1 MSIAA
6 TNEQAFEWLIERA
19 LTGSTLEERKAHPE
33 LYPDIDD
40 QIPGGAGYYWG
51 KPEDF
56 DKKLCIDRRRLW
68 SFLEGTQQDQLNE
81 LVDGNYRTKVENELY
96 RYIESHGTL
105 EVLKHGLEV
114 EHIHLQLL
122 YPRPAASDSEAS
134 KEKYVKNQFS
144 VTRQQTYSF
153 LHAGYEIDMVIYVN
167 GLPIITMELKNPW
180 TGQTARVDGK
190 EQYKKDRDPKDPL
203 LKFGRC
209 LVHFTLDKNE
219 VYMTTCL
226 AKEKTFFMPFNKG
239 LPDGMGAGNPAAEEG
254 KYKVAYFWEDVLQKD
269 SLADIILNYA
279 LVDYGEAKTGR
290 KVAHILKNA
299 KKLIFPRYHQLDA
312 VSKLLADVS
321 EKGVG
326 ERYLIEHSAGSGK
339 SNSITWLAY
348 RLTSVT
354 PLTRNA
360 KRSRGIETS
369 LFDTIIVVT
378 DRRLLDSQIHKNISA
393 FGGSEK
399 IIAHANSSKELKD
412 AIEQG
417 KRIVITTIQ
426 KFPFI
431 CGAISDMSSSNF
443 AVIIDEAH
451 SSQSGI
457 AADKLN
463 ATTYKDA
470 KDITEDADE
479 KNLED
484 INDLIEKMMK
494 ERKMSPNT
502 SYFAFT
508 ATPKRETFERFCT
521 QERPDGKFRPFHL
534 YSMKQAIEEHFI
546 MDVLFNYT
554 TFRSYYEITKAIEDN
569 PLYDKERAQSLL
581 KRHVER
587 DPEVIAIKAEV
598 MLKHFDGKVFRAKKL
613 KGQAKAM
620 VATQDI
626 ECAIRYYFAIKE
638 LIERDHLPYN
648 VLIAFSGSKKV
659 DGVDYTEVGI
669 NNVTEAKLA
678 EEFEKDENRIL
689 VVANKY
695 LTGFDQPKLC
705 AMYVDKRLGGVT
717 AVQALSRLNRCADE
731 LNKESEDLF
740 ILDFF
745 NTADEIKAS
754 FDPFYTATTLTGP
767 TNVNV
772 LNELRGTLLE
782 YGVFDAE
789 EVAQFIYL
797 YFTGEEPDKWAYV
810 IDTAAERFNTSLGWD
825 NDTKID
831 FKVKAKQFV
840 KIYSRIAAILPY
852 ENRNWEELFWFLR
865 YLIPELKVDVPG
877 RDELKDLLDS
887 IDLSTY
893 GLRRTQL
900 DQPIQLDEEEAEI
913 NPLAPTMVS
922 GGATEP
928 DKDLLDQI
936 IKVFNERW
944 FDGWKSTPED
954 QKLKLVSLAKSI
966 AESPSFR
973 KQILGNPDAE
983 ATAWFYEKLFDKIMA
998 EKRRSD
1004 MDLYKLYK
1012 TDKAFAAQLQ
1022 SSVRK
1027 LIDNG
1032 GYLTEYERIM
1042 KRHNEQSSAGVLS
1055 EPEGPAY
1062 GLKEKIDTKK
1072 CLTLSI
1078 KQDFFDAIISG
1089 QKDFEQREVRPTTYR
1104 QLVYFVADGVTYER
1118 FEDIPATASEI
1129 LMEPIKYDQLR
1140 LLTGAYTGKRPYA
1153 VVNVENSNVEL
1164 YLDGDKQVF
1173 VQMAD
1178 GRQFP
1183 AAVVVYN
1190 LGEIVER
1197 SDY

>member
-1 MSIAA
+1 MSITA
-6 TNEQAFEWLIERA
+6 TNEQAFEALIERA
-19 LTGSTLEERKAHPE
+19 LTGSTLEERKTHPE
-33 LYPDIDD
+33 QYPDIDH

-51 KPEDF
+51 MPDDF
-56 DKKLCIDRRRLW
+56 DKKFCIDRRRLW
-68 SFLEGTQQDQLNE
+68 SFLESTQQEE
-81 LVDGNYRTKVENELY
+81 LDRLVGGDYHPKVENELL
-96 RYIESHGTL
+96 RYIDSHGTL
-105 EVLKHGLEV
+105 EVLKNGLDV
-114 EHIHLQLL
+114 DHVHFQLL
-122 YPRPAASDSEAS
+122 FPKPAASDSEVS
-134 KEKYVKNQFS
+134 KEKYATNQFS

-153 LHAGYEIDMVIYVN
+153 MHPGYEIDMVIYVN

-180 TGQTARVDGK
+180 TGQTAWVDGK
-190 EQYKKDRDPKDPL
+190 AQYIKDRDPKDPL

-219 VYMTTCL
+219 IYMTTCL

-239 LPDGMGAGNPAAEEG
+239 LPDGMGAGNPAVEPG
-254 KYKVAYFWEDVLQKD
+254 KHKVAYFWENILQKD
-269 SLADIILNYA
+269 SLSDIILNYA
-279 LVDYGEAKTGR
+279 LVDYGEAKTGK
-290 KVAHILKNA
+290 KVPHILKNA
-299 KKLIFPRYHQLDA
+299 KKLIFPRYHQLDV

-348 RLTSVT
+348 RLISVT
-354 PLTRNA
+354 PKARDA
-360 KRSRGIETS
+360 KRSRGFDSS
-369 LFDTIIVVT
+369 LFDTVIVVT
-378 DRRLLDSQIHKNISA
+378 DRRLLDSQISKNISA

-399 IIAHANSSKELKD
+399 IITHADSSKELKD

-426 KFPFI
+426 KFPYI

-457 AADKLN
+457 AADKMN
-463 ATTYKDA
+463 ATTYKDESEEA
-470 KDITEDADE
+470 DKD
-479 KNLED
+479 NLD
-484 INDLIEKMMK
+484 DVNALIEKMMK

-546 MDVLFNYT
+546 LDVLFNYT
-554 TFRSYYEITKAIEDN
+554 TFKSYYELTKTIEDN

-581 KRHVER
+581 KRYVER

-598 MLKHFDGKVFRAKKL
+598 LLKHFDGKIFRAKKL
-613 KGQAKAM
+613 KGKAKAM

-626 ECAIRYYFAIKE
+626 ECAIRYYFAIKKQ
-638 LIERDHLPYN
+638 IEDNHLPYN
-648 VLIAFSGSKKV
+648 VLIAFSGSKMV
-659 DGVDYTEVGI
+659 DGVEYTESQI
-669 NNVTEAKLA
+669 NGFSEGKLVD
-678 EEFEKDENRIL
+678 EFEKDENRIL

-717 AVQALSRLNRCADE
+717 AVQALSRLNRSADE

-745 NTADEIKAS
+745 NKAEEIKDS

-772 LNELRGTLLE
+772 LNELRGTLLG

-789 EVAQFIYL
+789 EIAQFIYL
-797 YFTGEEPDKWAYV
+797 YFTGEEADKWSYL
-810 IDTAAERFNTSLGWD
+810 IDTAAQRFNIDLDWD
-825 NDTKID
+825 NDAKID

-865 YLIPELKVDVPG
+865 FLIPELKVDVPG
-877 RDELKDLLDS
+877 RDDLKDLLDS
-887 IDLSTY
+887 VDLSTY

-900 DQPIQLDEEEAEI
+900 DQPIQLDDKEAEI
-913 NPLAPTMVS
+913 NPLAPKMVS
-922 GGATEP
+922 GGEGEV
-928 DKDLLDQI
+928 DNDQLDRI
-936 IKVFNERW
+936 VKTFNERW

-954 QKLKLVSLAKSI
+954 QKMKLVSLAKSI

-973 KQILGNPDAE
+973 TKILGNPDAE
-983 ATAWFYEKLFDKIMA
+983 ETAWFYEKLFDKVMA
-998 EKRRSD
+998 EKRKSD

-1032 GYLTEYERIM
+1032 GYLTEYERIV
-1042 KRHNEQSSAGVLS
+1042 KRQEERTLGVLR
-1055 EPEGPAY
+1055 EPDAPAY
-1062 GLKEKIDTKK
+1062 GNQTQEIAKK
-1072 CLTLSI
+1072 CLAVSI
-1078 KQDFFDAIISG
+1078 KQNPFEAIMSG
-1089 QKDFEQREVRPTTYR
+1089 EKDFEEREVRPTTYR
-1104 QLVYFVADGVTYER
+1104 QLVYFVRDGVTYQR
-1118 FEDIPATASEI
+1118 FEDIPDFEKEI
-1129 LMEPIKYDQLR
+1129 MMEPIKYDQLK
-1140 LLTGAYTGKRPYA
+1140 LITGQMVGKRPYA
-1153 VVNVENSNVEL
+1153 VVNVEGAHVEFVV
-1164 YLDGDKQVF
+1164 DGDKQVF
-1173 VQMAD
+1173 VPTAD

-1183 AAVVVYN
+1183 LAIVVYD
-1190 LGEIVER
+1190 LGEITER